1 MPTLFPLGIF
11 IYCFISY
18 LIPSFFVCL
27 SYDSGLLQ
35 YILQPNFIQILLSW
49 VFILIFILSIPLQYK
64 VVQFFSKLIN
74 SIYFYKIDL
83 NFRKTYLVL
92 VILSISLIIVQLVSF
107 QQYSFD
113 LRQISSI
120 NAEGNLVF
128 FKRISYLV
136 RPIYDSLTCIISFI
150 LICFIVQGYKVKLLR
165 VAPFLLTQIL
175 FGLTSSFSLLRSL
188 VLVLC
193 VMYAYSFKSKF
204 ISSLLKL
211 KVKLTF
217 IFFLTLISIV
227 FSFIVFYLL
236 NKIEESMQL
245 MPIFMLLFARN
256 TTHFVTLA
264 HNLYDKLIVINFDI
278 FATSV
283 GRYIS
288 QGTPFVLTQA
298 FDQTI
303 SRQNYLVLFQDSP
316 LLLPFAGTSPGL
328 LGDFAIST
336 QSFSLLLLTFFAYF
350 FITGLSYL
358 TFDKILKAIEFKLP
372 LYWSTRIPLSI
383 VFCLFLLPLYD
394 HILKIY
400 VIFSPMQVYISV
412 LLFFN
417 SVNLKSMRN
426 FCFNL
431 VGALSR

>member
-1 MPTLFPLGIF
+1 
-11 IYCFISY
+11 
-18 LIPSFFVCL
+18 
-27 SYDSGLLQ
+27 
-35 YILQPNFIQILLSW
+35 
-49 VFILIFILSIPLQYK
+49 
-64 VVQFFSKLIN
+64 
-74 SIYFYKIDL
+74 
-83 NFRKTYLVL
+83 
-92 VILSISLIIVQLVSF
+92 
-107 QQYSFD
+107 
-113 LRQISSI
+113 
-120 NAEGNLVF
+120 
-128 FKRISYLV
+128 
-136 RPIYDSLTCIISFI
+136 
-150 LICFIVQGYKVKLLR
+150 
-165 VAPFLLTQIL
+165 
-175 FGLTSSFSLLRSL
+175 
-188 VLVLC
+188 
-193 VMYAYSFKSKF
+193 MYAYSFKSKF